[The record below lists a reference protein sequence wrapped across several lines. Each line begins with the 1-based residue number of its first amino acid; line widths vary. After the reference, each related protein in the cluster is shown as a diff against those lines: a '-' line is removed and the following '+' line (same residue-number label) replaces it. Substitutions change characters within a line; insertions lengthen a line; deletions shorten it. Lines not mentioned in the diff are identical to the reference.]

1 MAVINFKF
9 REELNAVHGGA
20 GHDYCFQCG
29 ACVGDCPA
37 ARYSSRFNPRLI
49 MLRALLGLEEELLGE
64 NSVIWECTN
73 CFTCFERCPQ
83 DVKPVDVI
91 IALKNLSV
99 QRNTNPPQIQALPQ
113 AVLQSGRTVIITG
126 LTQRRR
132 QELGLTKIGDAPVE
146 ELKALLASEQGATSE
161 NKVRASCNSGGQE
174 VK

>member
-37 ARYSSRFNPRLI
+37 ARYSSRFSPRLI
-49 MLRALLGLEEELLGE
+49 MLRALLGLEEELLSE
-64 NSVIWECTN
+64 NSVIWECTVCYN
-73 CFTCFERCPQ
+73 CYERCPQ

-91 IALKNLSV
+91 IALKNLTV
-99 QRNTNPPQIQALPQ
+99 QRQTNPPQIQALPQ
-113 AVLQSGRTVIITG
+113 AVLQSGRTVLITS

-132 QELGLTKIGDAPVE
+132 GELGLAQLRDVPMD
-146 ELKALLASEQGATSE
+146 ELKTLLASDEGATE
-161 NKVRASCNSGGQE
+161 E
-174 VK
+174 P

>member
-20 GHDYCFQCG
+20 GHNYCFQCG

-37 ARYSSRFNPRLI
+37 ARYSARFNPRLI
-49 MLRALLGLEEELLGE
+49 MLRALLGLEEELLKE
-64 NSVIWECTN
+64 DSVIWECTN

-99 QRNTNPPQIQALPQ
+99 QRKTNPPQIQALPQ
-113 AVLQSGRTVIITG
+113 AVLQSGRTVLITS

-132 QELGLTKIGDAPVE
+132 QEMGLAQIGEAPVE
-146 ELKALLASEQGATSE
+146 ELKALLADDEGATSE
-161 NKVRASCNSGGQE
+161 NAAVACNSGGQE